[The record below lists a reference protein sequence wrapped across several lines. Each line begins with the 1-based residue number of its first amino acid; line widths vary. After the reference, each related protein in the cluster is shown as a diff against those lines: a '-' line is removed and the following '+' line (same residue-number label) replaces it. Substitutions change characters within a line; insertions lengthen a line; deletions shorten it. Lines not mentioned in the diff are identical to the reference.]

1 MTTTKRLSATFAASL
16 FAGVAGFMVTSG
28 LSRAEA
34 QEAEPTVSQV
44 GGNDV
49 APFAI
54 YRPASIK
61 QDVPAPLVLLLHGS
75 SGEGASML
83 VGSSLKIA
91 ADKHGFIIAAP
102 TGAIRLQRGYAWNV
116 PGVVTAG
123 GSLPGAGDRDDV
135 GYVLSIVDLLVKQGL
150 ADRSRVYA
158 TGISGGGR
166 MASWL
171 GCVASTRFAA
181 IAPVVG
187 LRAGTP
193 LKSDPKQPDPASC
206 QPESPLPIITFAG
219 DSDTTNPM
227 QGGGAPYWQYSMRA
241 AEMRW
246 ATLNRCQNSLV
257 TQQISSA
264 VYQELYDGC
273 QDDAVVTAYITR
285 GGGHTWLADD
295 EVMWDFFAHYARAEN
310 GKLLKLSR

>member
-1 MTTTKRLSATFAASL
+1 MTTTKRLSTTSATLL
-16 FAGVAGFMVTSG
+16 FAGVAAFMLASG
-28 LSRAEA
+28 LSQAEA
-34 QEAEPTVSQV
+34 QEAEPTVHQFD
-44 GGNDV
+44 GNGV

-54 YRPASIK
+54 YRPASI
-61 QDVPAPLVLLLHGS
+61 QQGVPAPLVLLLHGS
-75 SGEGASML
+75 SGEGAAIL
-83 VGSSLKIA
+83 TGSSLKA
-91 ADKHGFIIAAP
+91 AANKHGFIIAAP
-102 TGAIRLQRGYAWNV
+102 TGAIHLARGYAWNI
-116 PGVVTAG
+116 PGVVTTSG
-123 GSLPGAGDRDDV
+123 TVPGAGDRDDV
-135 GYVLSIVDLLVKQGL
+135 NYLLSIVDLLVKQGL
-150 ADRSRVYA
+150 ADRSRVYI

-193 LKSDPKQPDPASC
+193 LKSDTTQPDPASC
-206 QPESPLPIITFAG
+206 QPESPLPVITFAG

-227 QGGGAPYWQYSMRA
+227 QGGGAPYWQYPMRA

-246 ATLNRCQNSLV
+246 ATLNRCQNSMV
-257 TQQISSA
+257 TKQISSA

-273 QDDAVVTAYITR
+273 QDDAVVTAFITK